1 MGRLNK
7 TTEGVFVNIVGTSK
21 ERSTY
26 DQFITRSNGSDQPG
40 GYCLADFVTEYSN
53 KVSKH
58 KVDIQQLA
66 DLEVIIMQVKAF
78 GNMNDNIKLYTSKD
92 KYIYARTK
100 FYRIDNNINEVRVLI
115 DPIDLY
121 FPDGTAD
128 FAILSGNEFFMDRVY
143 DKLST
148 VMSQEIQE
156 NVDNYN
162 KIYSKN
168 ICDIPN
174 LK

>member
-26 DQFITRSNGSDQPG
+26 DQFITRSNGSDPDQPG

-58 KVDIQQLA
+58 KVDFQQLS
-66 DLEVIIMQVKAF
+66 DLEVIIMQIRAST
-78 GNMNDNIKLYTSKD
+78 NMKDTIKLYTVRDTYVYGRCPFFRS
-92 KYIYARTK
+92 
-100 FYRIDNNINEVRVLI
+100 DNDINEVRVLI

-128 FAILSGNEFFMDRVY
+128 LAMLSGNQLFMSRVY
-143 DKLST
+143 DKVSA
-148 VMSQEIQE
+148 VMRYEIEE
-156 NVDNYN
+156 NVDNY
-162 KIYSKN
+162 KRIYSK
-168 ICDIPN
+168 
-174 LK
+174 

>member
-40 GYCLADFVTEYSN
+40 GYCLADFVTEYSD

-58 KVDIQQLA
+58 KIDIQQLA
-66 DLEVIIMQVKAF
+66 DLEVIIMQIRSIS
-78 GNMNDNIKLYTSKD
+78 NMMDNIKLYTVRD
-92 KYIYARTK
+92 TYVYARCP
-100 FYRIDNNINEVRVLI
+100 FFRSDNDINEVRILV

-128 FAILSGNEFFMDRVY
+128 LEILSGNETFMLKAYGKLYIVMTYELDKNVY
-143 DKLST
+143 DYKR
-148 VMSQEIQE
+148 
-156 NVDNYN
+156 
-162 KIYSKN
+162 IYSK
-168 ICDIPN
+168 
-174 LK
+174 

>member
-26 DQFITRSNGSDQPG
+26 DQFITRSNGSDPDQPG
-40 GYCLADFVTEYSN
+40 EYCLADFVTEYSN

-58 KVDIQQLA
+58 KVDFQQLA
-66 DLEVIIMQVKAF
+66 ELEVIIMQIRAST
-78 GNMNDNIKLYTSKD
+78 NMKDTIKLYTVRDTYVYGRCPFFRS
-92 KYIYARTK
+92 
-100 FYRIDNNINEVRVLI
+100 DNDINEVRVLI

-128 FAILSGNEFFMDRVY
+128 LAMLSGNQLFMSRAY
-143 DKLST
+143 DKVSA
-148 VMSQEIQE
+148 VMRYEIEE
-156 NVDNYN
+156 NVDNY
-162 KIYSKN
+162 KRIYSK
-168 ICDIPN
+168 
-174 LK
+174 

>member
-26 DQFITRSNGSDQPG
+26 DQFITRSNGSDPDQPG

-58 KVDIQQLA
+58 KVDFQQLS
-66 DLEVIIMQVKAF
+66 DLEVIIMQIRAST
-78 GNMNDNIKLYTSKD
+78 NMKDTIKLYTVRDTYVYGRGPFFRS
-92 KYIYARTK
+92 
-100 FYRIDNNINEVRVLI
+100 DNDINEVRVLI

-128 FAILSGNEFFMDRVY
+128 LAMLSGNQLFMSRAY
-143 DKLST
+143 DKVSA
-148 VMSQEIQE
+148 VMRYEIEE
-156 NVDNYN
+156 NVDNY
-162 KIYSKN
+162 KRIYSK
-168 ICDIPN
+168 
-174 LK
+174 

>member
-26 DQFITRSNGSDQPG
+26 DQFITRSNGSDPDQPG

-58 KVDIQQLA
+58 KVDFQQLS
-66 DLEVIIMQVKAF
+66 DLEVIIMQIRAST
-78 GNMNDNIKLYTSKD
+78 NMKDTIKLYTVRDTYVYGRCPFFRS
-92 KYIYARTK
+92 
-100 FYRIDNNINEVRVLI
+100 DNDINEVRVLI

-128 FAILSGNEFFMDRVY
+128 LAMLSGNQLFMSRAY
-143 DKLST
+143 DKVSA
-148 VMSQEIQE
+148 VMRYEIEE
-156 NVDNYN
+156 NVDNY
-162 KIYSKN
+162 KRIYSK
-168 ICDIPN
+168 
-174 LK
+174 

>member
-26 DQFITRSNGSDQPG
+26 DQFITRSNGSDPDQPG

-58 KVDIQQLA
+58 KVDFQQLSE
-66 DLEVIIMQVKAF
+66 LEVIIMQIRAST
-78 GNMNDNIKLYTSKD
+78 NMKDTIKLYTVRDTYVYGRCPFFRS
-92 KYIYARTK
+92 
-100 FYRIDNNINEVRVLI
+100 DNDINEVRVLI
-115 DPIDLY
+115 DPIDLH

-128 FAILSGNEFFMDRVY
+128 LTMLSGNQLFMLKAY
-143 DKLST
+143 DKVSA
-148 VMSQEIQE
+148 VMRYEIEE
-156 NVDNYN
+156 NVDNY
-162 KIYSKN
+162 KRIYSK
-168 ICDIPN
+168 
-174 LK
+174 

>member
-26 DQFITRSNGSDQPG
+26 DQFITRSNESDPDQPG

-58 KVDIQQLA
+58 KVDFQQLS
-66 DLEVIIMQVKAF
+66 DLEVIIMQIRAST
-78 GNMNDNIKLYTSKD
+78 NMKDTIKLYTVRDTYVYGRCPFFRS
-92 KYIYARTK
+92 
-100 FYRIDNNINEVRVLI
+100 DNDINEVRVLI

-128 FAILSGNEFFMDRVY
+128 LAMLSGNQLFMSRAY
-143 DKLST
+143 DKVSA
-148 VMSQEIQE
+148 VMRYEIEE
-156 NVDNYN
+156 NVDNY
-162 KIYSKN
+162 KRIYSK
-168 ICDIPN
+168 
-174 LK
+174 

>member
-26 DQFITRSNGSDQPG
+26 DQFITRSNGSDPDQPG

-58 KVDIQQLA
+58 KVDFQQLSE
-66 DLEVIIMQVKAF
+66 LEVIIMQIRALT
-78 GNMNDNIKLYTSKD
+78 NMKDTIKLYTVRDTYVYGRCPFFRS
-92 KYIYARTK
+92 
-100 FYRIDNNINEVRVLI
+100 DNDINEVRVLI
-115 DPIDLY
+115 DPIDLH

-128 FAILSGNEFFMDRVY
+128 LTMLSGNQLFMLKAY
-143 DKLST
+143 DKVSA
-148 VMSQEIQE
+148 VMRYEIDE
-156 NVDNYN
+156 NVDNY
-162 KIYSKN
+162 KRIYSK
-168 ICDIPN
+168 
-174 LK
+174 

>member
-26 DQFITRSNGSDQPG
+26 DQFITRSNGSDPDQPG

-58 KVDIQQLA
+58 KVDFQQLSE
-66 DLEVIIMQVKAF
+66 LEVIIMQIRALT
-78 GNMNDNIKLYTSKD
+78 NMKDTIKLYTVRDTYVYGRCPFFRS
-92 KYIYARTK
+92 
-100 FYRIDNNINEVRVLI
+100 DNDINEVRVLI

-128 FAILSGNEFFMDRVY
+128 LAMLSGNQLFMLRAY
-143 DKLST
+143 DKVSA
-148 VMSQEIQE
+148 VMLTEIVE
-156 NVDNYN
+156 NVNNYK
-162 KIYSKN
+162 KIYSK
-168 ICDIPN
+168 
-174 LK
+174 

>member
-26 DQFITRSNGSDQPG
+26 DQFITRSNGSDPDQPG

-58 KVDIQQLA
+58 KVDFQQLSE
-66 DLEVIIMQVKAF
+66 LEVIIMQIRALT
-78 GNMNDNIKLYTSKD
+78 NMKDTIKLYTVRDTYVYGRCPFFRS
-92 KYIYARTK
+92 
-100 FYRIDNNINEVRVLI
+100 DNDINEVRVLI

-128 FAILSGNEFFMDRVY
+128 LAMLSGNQLFMSRAY
-143 DKLST
+143 DKVSA
-148 VMSQEIQE
+148 VMRYEIEE
-156 NVDNYN
+156 NVDNY
-162 KIYSKN
+162 KRIYSK
-168 ICDIPN
+168 
-174 LK
+174 

>member
-26 DQFITRSNGSDQPG
+26 DQFITRSNGSDPDQPG

-58 KVDIQQLA
+58 KVDFQQLS
-66 DLEVIIMQVKAF
+66 DLEVIIMQIRAST
-78 GNMNDNIKLYTSKD
+78 NMKDTIKLYTVRDTYVYGRCPFFRS
-92 KYIYARTK
+92 
-100 FYRIDNNINEVRVLI
+100 DNDINEVRVLI

-128 FAILSGNEFFMDRVY
+128 LAMLSGNQLFMLRAY
-143 DKLST
+143 DKVSA
-148 VMSQEIQE
+148 VMRYEIEE
-156 NVDNYN
+156 NVDNY
-162 KIYSKN
+162 KRIYSK
-168 ICDIPN
+168 
-174 LK
+174 

>member
-26 DQFITRSNGSDQPG
+26 DQFITRSNGSDPDQPG

-58 KVDIQQLA
+58 KVDFQQLS
-66 DLEVIIMQVKAF
+66 DLEVIIMQIRALT
-78 GNMNDNIKLYTSKD
+78 NMKDTIKLYTVRDTYVYGRCPFFRS
-92 KYIYARTK
+92 
-100 FYRIDNNINEVRVLI
+100 DNDINEVRVLI

-128 FAILSGNEFFMDRVY
+128 LAMLSGNQLFMSRAY
-143 DKLST
+143 DKVSA
-148 VMSQEIQE
+148 VMRYEIEE
-156 NVDNYN
+156 NVDNY
-162 KIYSKN
+162 KRIYSK
-168 ICDIPN
+168 
-174 LK
+174 

>member
-26 DQFITRSNGSDQPG
+26 DQFITRSNGSDPDQPG

-58 KVDIQQLA
+58 KVDFQQLA
-66 DLEVIIMQVKAF
+66 DLEVIIMQIRALT
-78 GNMNDNIKLYTSKD
+78 NMKDTIKLYTVRDTYVYGRCPFFRS
-92 KYIYARTK
+92 
-100 FYRIDNNINEVRVLI
+100 DNDINEVRVLI

-128 FAILSGNEFFMDRVY
+128 LAMLSGNQLFMSRAY
-143 DKLST
+143 DKVSA
-148 VMSQEIQE
+148 VMRYEIEE
-156 NVDNYN
+156 NVDNY
-162 KIYSKN
+162 KRIYSK
-168 ICDIPN
+168 
-174 LK
+174 

>member
-26 DQFITRSNGSDQPG
+26 DQFITRSNGSDPDQPG

-58 KVDIQQLA
+58 KVDFQQLSE
-66 DLEVIIMQVKAF
+66 LEVIIMQIRAST
-78 GNMNDNIKLYTSKD
+78 NMKDTIKLYTVRDTYVYGRCPFFRS
-92 KYIYARTK
+92 
-100 FYRIDNNINEVRVLI
+100 DNDINEVRVLI

-128 FAILSGNEFFMDRVY
+128 LAMLSGNQLFMSRAY
-143 DKLST
+143 DKVSA
-148 VMSQEIQE
+148 VMRYEIEE
-156 NVDNYN
+156 NVDNY
-162 KIYSKN
+162 KRIYSK
-168 ICDIPN
+168 
-174 LK
+174 

>member
-26 DQFITRSNGSDQPG
+26 DQFISRSNGSDQPG

-58 KVDIQQLA
+58 KVDFQQLS
-66 DLEVIIMQVKAF
+66 DLEVIIMQIRALT
-78 GNMNDNIKLYTSKD
+78 NMKDTIKLYTVRD
-92 KYIYARTK
+92 TYVYARCP
-100 FYRIDNNINEVRVLI
+100 FFRSDNDINEVRVLV

-128 FAILSGNEFFMDRVY
+128 LEILSGNETFMLKAYGKLYIVMTYELDKNVY
-143 DKLST
+143 DYK
-148 VMSQEIQE
+148 
-156 NVDNYN
+156 
-162 KIYSKN
+162 KIYSK
-168 ICDIPN
+168 
-174 LK
+174 